1 MNERGLTW
9 RISRRRLLQV
19 AGLAVAGGALAA
31 ACEGKDEGAEKEKGS
46 EGGTTQFANLFT
58 PLTIGT
64 FTVRNRILSTAHF
77 TGFAQ
82 NGVPSERHLNYWTSK
97 AKGGIGLVLTEVQ
110 PVHPSAGVLD
120 EMIRCYEDACI
131 EPFQRVAAA
140 VHEQGAKFVAQLWHP
155 GSQTSSLVLGGKQAW
170 APSPVPN
177 PTYGETPHEMT
188 VDEIQEVVRAYGEA
202 ARRMREA
209 GPDGVEIHAAHSYL
223 PDQFLSPFFN
233 KRTDEYG
240 GSEDKRLRFA
250 LEVIDSV
257 RAAVGPD
264 FTVGMRLTGQ
274 DFLTGALTLDD
285 MKRIVPRLTASGK
298 LDYVSISP
306 MGIGTIAPSYIE
318 PGSFVYLAT
327 GIKEV
332 VDVPVFCI
340 GRINDPVMAEDI
352 VATGRADIVGMTR
365 ANIADPELANKAR
378 TGRLDEIR
386 RCVACNDG
394 CWGRVENPEGISCSI
409 NASVGREKEMEIVP
423 ATTKKRVMVI
433 GAGLAGMEAA
443 RVAALR
449 GHSVSIYDTGERVG
463 GQLLIAAAAPG
474 RESMAEPVR
483 YFERQ
488 FELLGVDVRLRSA
501 VTPELVANEKPDVV
515 ILATGGVPGTLSVP
529 GADGPN
535 VVQARDVLLRRKDTG
550 QNVIVVAA
558 DEGMEGLTAADFLG
572 QQKKR
577 VEVLVP
583 DSAPGA
589 DVESLTKILLLGRL
603 SDNSVTISARTSV
616 RSIEGD
622 TVVAF
627 NIDSG
632 EERRITG
639 VDTVVLAMGSVAN
652 DGLLKALDGQAW
664 DFHAVGQCRAP
675 GKMLES
681 ALDGLTR
688 GPPRLAPRRQTSGEG
703 SQP

>member
-1 MNERGLTW
+1 MNERGLIR

-31 ACEGKDEGAEKEKGS
+31 ACEGKDEVAEKEKGG
-46 EGGTTQFANLFT
+46 EGETTQFANLFT

-77 TGFAQ
+77 TGYAQ
-82 NGVPSERHLNYWTSK
+82 EGVPSERHLNYWASK
-97 AKGGIGLVLTEVQ
+97 AKGGIGLIITELQ
-110 PVHPSAGVLD
+110 PVHPSAGVLPM
-120 EMIRCYEDACI
+120 MILTYEDACI
-131 EPFQRVAAA
+131 EPFRRVTAA
-140 VHEQGAKFVAQLWHP
+140 VHEHGAKIVAQLWHP
-155 GSQTSSLVLGGKQAW
+155 GSSMRSQILGGRQPW
-170 APSPVPN
+170 APSPIPN

-188 VDEIQEVVRAYGEA
+188 VGEIQEVVRAYGEA

-209 GPDGVEIHAAHSYL
+209 GLDGVEIHAAHDHL
-223 PDQFLSPFFN
+223 PDQFMSRLTN
-233 KRTDEYG
+233 QRTDEYG
-240 GSEDKRLRFA
+240 GSEENRLRFIH
-250 LEVIDSV
+250 EVIDSV

-264 FTVGMRLTGQ
+264 FTVGIRLTGEHFQ
-274 DFLTGALTLDD
+274 AGGLVLED
-285 MKRIVPRLTASGK
+285 MKRIVPQLTSSGK
-298 LDYVSISP
+298 LDYTSISL
-306 MGIGTIAPSYIE
+306 MGVGRIAPTYVE
-318 PGSFVYLAT
+318 PGSFVYLAS

-332 VDVPVFCI
+332 VDLPVFCI

-352 VATGRADIVGMTR
+352 VATGRADMVGMTR

-378 TGRLDEIR
+378 TGRVDEIR
-386 RCVACNDG
+386 RCIACSDG
-394 CWGRVENPEGISCSI
+394 CWGRIGYPEGITCSI
-409 NASVGREKEMEIVP
+409 NPSVSREKEMEILP
-423 ATTKKRVMVI
+423 ATVKKRVMVI

-474 RESMAEPVR
+474 REAMAEPVR

-501 VTPELVANEKPDVV
+501 VTPELVANEKPDAV

-535 VVQARDVLLRRKDTG
+535 VVQARDVLTQRKDTG

-558 DEGMEGLTAADFLG
+558 DQGMEGLTTADFLG

-583 DSAPGA
+583 EATAGA
-589 DVESLTKILLLGRL
+589 GVESITKTVLLGRL
-603 SDNSVTISARTSV
+603 SGNGVTISARTSV

-639 VDTVVLAMGSVAN
+639 VDTVVLAMGSIAN
-652 DGLLKALDGQAW
+652 DALVKALDNQAW
-664 DFHAVGQCRAP
+664 GFHAIGQCRAP

-681 ALDGLTR
+681 ALDGLR
-688 GPPRLAPRRQTSGEG
+688 VGRLV
-703 SQP
+703 

>member
-1 MNERGLTW
+1 MNSGFER
-9 RISRRRLLQV
+9 RISRRRVLQA
-19 AGLAVAGGALAA
+19 AGLAIAWGALAA
-31 ACEGKDEGAEKEKGS
+31 SCKDDNQKAKVS
-46 EGGTTQFANLFT
+46 TTENPPAQLAHLFS
-58 PLTIGT
+58 PLTIGR

-77 TGFAQ
+77 TGYAQ
-82 NGVPSERHLNYWTSK
+82 KGVPSERHLNYWTSK
-97 AKGGIGLVLTEVQ
+97 ARGGIGLVLTEVQ
-110 PVHPSAGVLD
+110 PVHPSAGILD
-120 EMIRCYEDACI
+120 NMIRCYEDACI

-140 VHEQGAKFVAQLWHP
+140 VHEYGAKFVAQLWHP
-155 GSQTSSLVLGGKQAW
+155 GSQTSSLILGGKQPW

-177 PTYGETPHEMT
+177 PTYGEAPHAMT

-223 PDQFLSPFFN
+223 PDEFLSPFFN
-233 KRTDEYG
+233 RRTDEYG
-240 GSEDKRLRFA
+240 GSEEKRLRFA

-264 FTVGMRLTGQ
+264 FTVGMRLTGH
-274 DFLTGALTLDD
+274 DFLTGGLTLED
-285 MKRIVPRLTASGK
+285 MKRIVPKLTASGK

-306 MGIGTIAPSYIE
+306 MGLGTIAPTYIE

-340 GRINDPVMAEDI
+340 GRINDPTMAEDI
-352 VATGRADIVGMTR
+352 VATGRADMVGMTR

-378 TGRLDEIR
+378 TGRVDEIR
-386 RCVACNDG
+386 RCIACNDG
-394 CWGRVENPEGISCSI
+394 CWGRVENPEGITCSI

-474 RESMAEPVR
+474 REAMAEPVR

-488 FELLGVDVRLRSA
+488 FELLGVDVRLGSP
-501 VTPELVANEKPDVV
+501 VTPDVVAAEKPDAV
-515 ILATGGVPGTLSVP
+515 IVATGGTPGVLSVP
-529 GADGPN
+529 GGDGPS
-535 VVQARDVLLRRKDTG
+535 VVQARDVLMGLKETG
-550 QNVIVVAA
+550 QNVVLVAA
-558 DEGMEGLTAADFLG
+558 DQGMEGLTAADFLAE
-572 QQKKR
+572 QAKQ

-583 DSAPGA
+583 EAVPGA
-589 DVESLTKILLLGRL
+589 NVESITKAVLLGRL
-603 SDNSVTISARTSV
+603 AGKGVVIPTRTTV
-616 RSIEGD
+616 RAVEGD
-622 TVVAF
+622 AVLVFDAA
-627 NIDSG
+627 SG
-632 EERRITG
+632 RERRITG
-639 VDTVVLAMGSVAN
+639 VNTIVLAIGSVPN
-652 DGLLKALDGQAW
+652 DALAKGLQGRGLEVHTIGQAR
-664 DFHAVGQCRAP
+664 GP
-675 GKMLES
+675 GRMLES
-681 ALDGLTR
+681 ALDGLQV
-688 GPPRLAPRRQTSGEG
+688 GRLV
-703 SQP
+703 